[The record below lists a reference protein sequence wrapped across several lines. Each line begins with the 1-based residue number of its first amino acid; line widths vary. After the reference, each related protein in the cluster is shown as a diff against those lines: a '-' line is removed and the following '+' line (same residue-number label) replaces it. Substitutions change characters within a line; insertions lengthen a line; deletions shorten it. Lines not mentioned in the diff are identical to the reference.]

1 MVRDPVQERLVEII
15 NDKRKNVP
23 PARPKAA
30 PAPAL
35 SNVVNIMDALR
46 RSVAAE
52 AKGKKGKPR
61 S

>member
-1 MVRDPVQERLVEII
+1 
-15 NDKRKNVP
+15 
-23 PARPKAA
+23 
-30 PAPAL
+30 
-35 SNVVNIMDALR
+35 VVNIMDALR